1 MCDVSSPK
9 TSCVAEVCAQ
19 TVLHRAILRA
29 GSPAQYLHTEHV
41 CLVYFTPIQDEL
53 KNIFK
58 ALTIDY
64 QANMPNSWRQDMQQ

>member
-29 GSPAQYLHTEHV
+29 GSPAQYLNREVHRSLHAAHV
-41 CLVYFTPIQDEL
+41 KETVNAKHLDAAFLRTPSRRV
-53 KNIFK
+53 
-58 ALTIDY
+58 AS
-64 QANMPNSWRQDMQQ
+64 AW